1 MRFTLFPAGRTKTF
15 ATAFVTALAALFAF
29 VPAVPAQT
37 MVHLAQKPPVAASD
51 DPAKVAAAR
60 QFITLYHPHSDPR
73 AVADQMNKFMP
84 QMIAAAKQHDPKL
97 DAKKFAAERRAAILD
112 RVAKSLDLQA
122 HVVSRHF
129 SLAELKQ
136 LAGFFGSPLGR
147 KLTDETPKIQKD
159 LMLLGPLRG
168 MGSPSQRMTIGRSQ
182 AQTPA
187 KPAPHTK

>member
-1 MRFTLFPAGRTKTF
+1 MRFTRFPAGRTKRF
-15 ATAFVTALAALFAF
+15 ATAFATALSALFAF
-29 VPAVPAQT
+29 VSAVPAQT

-51 DPAKVAAAR
+51 DPAKVATAK
-60 QFITLYHPHSDPR
+60 QFIALYHPNSDPKT
-73 AVADQMNKFMP
+73 VAGQMDKIMP
-84 QMIAAAKQHDPKL
+84 RMIAAAQQRDPKL
-97 DAKKFAAERRAAILD
+97 DVKKFEAEQRVAILN
-112 RVAKSLDLQA
+112 RVTKSFDLQA

-147 KLTDETPKIQKD
+147 KLTDESPKIQKD
-159 LMLLGPLRG
+159 VMLLRG
-168 MGSPSQRMTIGRSQ
+168 MGPPPQRVTISPSQ